1 MKISILT
8 PDLSHNCL
16 GRAYLLAKILQRHYD
31 VEIVGPIFG
40 EGIWE
45 PVENDKSIIYKYVKV
60 YGRLKPYW
68 QIGKLIKKIDGDVIY
83 ASKPLFS
90 SFGIGSLKKI
100 LKRKPLILDIDD
112 WQMGLIKESYNNLSF
127 FRELK
132 SLISSTVFLYNTSS
146 YWNNFF
152 GEKIASF
159 ANEITVSNR
168 FLQEKFGG
176 EIVWHARD
184 TGLFSPEKF
193 DKDLLREKYKI
204 EKTKKVIMFF
214 GTPRAHKGIEDL
226 IEAMNLIQDKDVLL
240 MIVGIDLNDYY
251 CKKIIKN
258 AQNLL
263 DRERFIWFYL
273 QPFEKVPEIL
283 TLADVIVIPQR
294 KSFAAVGQMPA
305 KVFDAMALAKPI
317 IATNVS
323 DLPEVL
329 ENCGI
334 IVEPENPEELA
345 KKIQYLLINPEKAK
359 EMGNKAREKCKAKYS
374 FDAMEKVLVK
384 IFQKY
389 E

>member
-132 SLISSTVFLYNTSS
+132 SSISSTVFLYNTSS